1 MDTYPDTYSKIAL
14 SMTAAQKAKEGLVAE
29 LGIGED
35 LPFNFFGWCENE
47 LLLVIQCSKAD
58 MKLAPSPRLEK
69 CSNAINVMRRYWHCE
84 AITLVA
90 EGFQAKVPELLKG
103 KELQAAFSDKAS
115 AVEEVLTATHVEV
128 DRNAVFGEYRVILWP
143 PSTNSSHFL

>member
-58 MKLAPSPRLEK
+58 MKLAPSPRLE
-69 CSNAINVMRRYWHCE
+69 
-84 AITLVA
+84 
-90 EGFQAKVPELLKG
+90 
-103 KELQAAFSDKAS
+103 
-115 AVEEVLTATHVEV
+115 
-128 DRNAVFGEYRVILWP
+128 
-143 PSTNSSHFL
+143 